1 MKMRK
6 RYARLRAS
14 LLILGAMLCASAVGC
29 GSPPQIGDDKD
40 TFRAVD
46 ALYTAVSLR
55 EQALVARCESQLA
68 QLRDAGKLPVAA
80 SDALTSIINEAR
92 NGQWEPAQ
100 ARLARFMEGQ
110 RP

>member
-1 MKMRK
+1 MKAQRGCH
-6 RYARLRAS
+6 RVS
-14 LLILGAMLCASAVGC
+14 LLILCATLLALVAAGC
-29 GSPPQIGDDKD
+29 GSPPQIGADKE

-55 EQALVARCESQLA
+55 EQALVARCESRLA